1 MAPLMGSGLDMFF
14 VGARTHHWCGGVS
27 DPGGVLGP
35 RGWRREGRAA
45 AAVGRPLGSTKRNE
59 VGHAFRPAS
68 FRFVKVGLEPRW
80 GSGATRLAARG
91 TSGGWRGASPWLHQA
106 ERGRTRFSSGLPRA
120 VQRATIV
127 SMSIESLR
135 AVRDHFSEVVDRV
148 EFQHE
153 RVVVTRNGH
162 AAAVLISPDDLA
174 ELEETLDVLSDP
186 EALADIREAD
196 AAYARGD
203 VVRGVDAVRQLR
215 A

>member
-1 MAPLMGSGLDMFF
+1 M
-14 VGARTHHWCGGVS
+14 
-27 DPGGVLGP
+27 
-35 RGWRREGRAA
+35 
-45 AAVGRPLGSTKRNE
+45 
-59 VGHAFRPAS
+59 
-68 FRFVKVGLEPRW
+68 
-80 GSGATRLAARG
+80 
-91 TSGGWRGASPWLHQA
+91 
-106 ERGRTRFSSGLPRA
+106 
-120 VQRATIV
+120 

-148 EFQHE
+148 ELQHE

-174 ELEETLDVLSDP
+174 ELEETLDVLSDA

-203 VVRGVDAVRQLR
+203 VVHGVDAVRQLR